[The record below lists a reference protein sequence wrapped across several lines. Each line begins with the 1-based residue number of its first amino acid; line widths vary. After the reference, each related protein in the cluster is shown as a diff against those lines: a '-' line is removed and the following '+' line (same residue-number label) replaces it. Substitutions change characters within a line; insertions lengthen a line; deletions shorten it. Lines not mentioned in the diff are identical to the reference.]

1 MSKTRVLLLF
11 GGQSAEHEVSVVS
24 ARSVYQAIDADKYE
38 VILAG
43 ISRTGQWFLDEG
55 DAFLLEQGEVSDDNG
70 LPVQLGAGQRD
81 LVALDG
87 NPVGSAAFDVVFP
100 LLHGPRGEDGSVQ
113 GLLELAEV
121 AYVGAG
127 IAASAVGMDKEL
139 ARAVFAQ
146 AGLRQTDYLVI
157 RRSAGNDLSDDGGFG
172 IIITQH
178 GAFEFPCVFYRRL
191 NHYL

>member
-1 MSKTRVLLLF
+1 M
-11 GGQSAEHEVSVVS
+11 VS
-24 ARSVYQAIDADKYE
+24 ARSVYRAIDSDQYE

-43 ISRTGQWFLDEG
+43 ISRTGQWFLEDG
-55 DAFLLEQGEVSDDNG
+55 KASLLEHSEVSNG
-70 LPVQLGAGQRD
+70 NGSPVQLGAGQRD

-113 GLLELAEV
+113 GLLELADV

-139 ARAVFAQ
+139 ARAVFA
-146 AGLRQTDYLVI
+146 
-157 RRSAGNDLSDDGGFG
+157 LSL
-172 IIITQH
+172 IHI
-178 GAFEFPCVFYRRL
+178 
-191 NHYL
+191 